1 MIEWKR
7 HLPYGGQEHADIVYE
22 TAEGITTITIS
33 RPEVRRPGFARFPR
47 RP

>member
-7 HLPYGGQEHADIVYE
+7 QLPYGGQEYAGIVSG
-22 TAEGITTITIS
+22 TAEGITTITVN
-33 RPEVRRPGFARFPR
+33 RPEVRRPGFARSPR